1 MSNNEQFNMRRFVL
15 EKEIEEINRME
26 ERGEWLGEHPWY
38 KLDGVLGDRNAKY
51 SFGARRDICKKI
63 LKNMRKEEER
73 LRRNLQ

>member
-38 KLDGVLGDRNAKY
+38 KLDGVLGDRKGKW
-51 SFGARRDICKKI
+51 SFRARRERCKAI